1 MFVSINMKYFGSLI
15 TGILT
20 IYGNLQGGNFV
31 WINTAA
37 MLVLFVALDWL
48 LPPVVET
55 ERKENP
61 LLPTLVLLSHVV
73 LHTIAIAALITGANS
88 HFLSGTILVGAIIST
103 GLNAGI
109 SGIISAHELIHR
121 KQGWMQALGVWNLLL
136 VHYSHFFIEH
146 IKNHHKHVG
155 TLRDPATARK
165 DESLYAFFVRTIP
178 AQFISAFSIES
189 AQKKWYQNT
198 ILRLLAVQ
206 LSIDFA
212 ILYFFGNTALLAF
225 IIQSIV
231 AILLLEYV
239 NYIEHYGLVRADGA
253 KYTAEHAWQ
262 SDAITSRITLLEL
275 SRHSDHHL
283 KASKPYH
290 ELVSHPG
297 SPTLPGGYFGMFYC
311 CLIPALWFRM
321 VNPRLQ
327 EMKKT

>member
-1 MFVSINMKYFGSLI
+1 MKYLGSLI
-15 TGILT
+15 TGILA
-20 IYGNLQGGNFV
+20 IYGNLHGGHFV
-31 WINTAA
+31 WMNTAA

-48 LPPVVET
+48 LPTVVET
-55 ERKENP
+55 ERKENSV
-61 LLPTLVLLSHVV
+61 LPTLILLLHVV
-73 LHTIAIAALITGANS
+73 SHTIAIAILIIGASN
-88 HFLSGTILVGAIIST
+88 HFLSGYVLVGAIIST

-121 KQGWMQALGVWNLLL
+121 KQSWMQALGVWNLLL

-146 IKNHHKHVG
+146 IKNHHKQVG
-155 TLRDPATARK
+155 TMRDPATARK
-165 DESLYAFFVRTIP
+165 NESLYAFFVRTIP
-178 AQFISAFSIES
+178 AQFISAFTIGN
-189 AQKKWYQNT
+189 AQKKWHQN
-198 ILRLLAVQ
+198 IVLRLLVAQ
-206 LSIDFA
+206 LSLDIA
-212 ILYFFGNTALLAF
+212 IVYFFGNTALIAF
-225 IIQSIV
+225 VAQSLI

-239 NYIEHYGLVRADGA
+239 NYIEHYGLVRVEGS
-253 KYTAEHAWQ
+253 KYTAQHAWQ

-321 VNPRLQ
+321 VNPLLS
-327 EMKKT
+327 ETDKT